1 MPRKKYLSVLT
12 VFLILLQYFS
22 PLVGLIPAQATG
34 NSNVCPDVD
43 DGWTEHFGPNGD
55 GEVDY
60 TAPAGY
66 VVDSVCIKGGSE
78 GNSGN
83 GYLEIFTTNDWY
95 EVTYT
100 EKVGEGDE
108 KEDVEFTKDCVGA
121 AGIGS
126 ETANAMRGD
135 APGKVCA
142 GISHASF
149 KLARVQGE
157 ELVCTPGVN
166 LLKNPD
172 FETPVVTTAANWDIV
187 PNDTAGLEW
196 KVEWQSTETLFEGQN
211 RPKVANLELHKGVNG
226 WLPQAG
232 AQYAELDA
240 DWFGPSNPLNNEPA
254 SVKISQEI
262 ATIPGYEYKIEY
274 HFSPRPGTSE
284 ADNKLVSAWNGV
296 ALDTH
301 TGTGAGNTAWT
312 KYTKT
317 AEATSEK
324 AVVSF
329 MDDGTPNSLGTF
341 IDDVRVE
348 CVGEVK
354 ETVEPLLLTS
364 MCWEGD
370 N

>member
-1 MPRKKYLSVLT
+1 MPRKKFISVFT
-12 VFLILLQYFS
+12 VFFILLQYFS
-22 PLVGLIPAQATG
+22 PLVGLIPVQATSGG
-34 NSNVCPDVD
+34 NSNVCPEGDGWSEHVEPGD
-43 DGWTEHFGPNGD
+43 DGD
-55 GEVDY
+55 VDY
-60 TAPAGY
+60 TAPTGY
-66 VVDSVCIKGGSE
+66 VVDSVCIKGGDE
-78 GNSGN
+78 DNSPN
-83 GYLEIFTTNDWY
+83 GYLQTFDTNTWY
-95 EVTYT
+95 QVTYETKGNPQDREEVT
-100 EKVGEGDE
+100 KN
-108 KEDVEFTKDCVGA
+108 CVGA
-121 AGIGS
+121 SGI
-126 ETANAMRGD
+126 ETGTAKAKHGD
-135 APGKVCA
+135 AEGYACA
-142 GISHASF
+142 DISHASF

-166 LLKNPD
+166 LLKNAD
-172 FETPVVTTAANWDIV
+172 FETPEVTTAAGWDIV
-187 PNDTAGLEW
+187 LNGTSGLDW
-196 KVEWQSTETLFEGQN
+196 KVEWQGGSTIFESVN
-211 RPKVANLELHKGVNG
+211 RPEIPNLELHKGVNG
-226 WLPQAG
+226 WLPQTG

-240 DWFGPSNPLNNEPA
+240 DWFGPTNPLNNEPA

-284 ADNKLVSAWNGV
+284 ADNKLISAWNGV

-301 TGTGAGNTAWT
+301 TGAGAGNTAWT

-341 IDDVRVE
+341 IDNVSVE
-348 CVGEVK
+348 CVGKVK
-354 ETVEPLLLTS
+354 QVVEPLKLTS